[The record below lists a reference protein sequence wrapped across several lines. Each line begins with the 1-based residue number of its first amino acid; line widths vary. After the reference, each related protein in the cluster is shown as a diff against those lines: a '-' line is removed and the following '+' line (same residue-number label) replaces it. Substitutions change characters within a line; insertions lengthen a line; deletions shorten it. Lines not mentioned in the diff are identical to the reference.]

1 VDFDIDE
8 EYVFYANQAA
18 AAGISLDEV
27 LDFYYNEMSNQYWA
41 EASADASTIYYGDY

>member
-1 VDFDIDE
+1 MDFGVDE

-41 EASADASTIYYGDY
+41 DASTIYYGDY